1 MHASRP
7 VTITALGIAQ
17 ILGWGTSFYFPA
29 VLAPPIVADTGWALA
44 WVVSGTSIGLLV
56 AGLIAPK
63 VGSIIDR
70 HGGRPVLAVSSLL
83 YAAGL
88 SCIGLAP
95 NLPVYLLGWVVLGG
109 GMGTGLYDA
118 VFAALGKLYGKDA
131 RAPITNLT
139 LFGGFASTV
148 CWPLS
153 AFLAESFGW
162 RSACLIY
169 AALHLVVSLPLQMSV
184 MPPLRQSPPAPAIDA
199 GAEERARA
207 TGAATGSDWPIML
220 LIASILTV
228 AGGIGSIM
236 IVHMMVFLQE
246 RGASFAFAVTLGTL
260 FGPAQ
265 VGARVVERMFGLNY
279 HPIWTMVAS
288 CVLML
293 VGLIM
298 LLGGSPLLW
307 LTILIY
313 GGGYGIMWIARGTL
327 PLALFGP
334 GRYATLMGRLA
345 FPGLIAQA
353 LAPSAG
359 ALLIE
364 RQGAEATM
372 AVLTGFAAL
381 NVALIAA
388 LWVLCRPR
396 TLRE

>member
-1 MHASRP
+1 MPASRS

-29 VLAPPIVADTGWALA
+29 VLGPPIVADTGWSLL

-56 AGLIAPK
+56 AGLISPH
-63 VGSIIDR
+63 VGTVIER
-70 HGGRPVLAVSSLL
+70 RGGRPVLALSSLL

-88 SCIGLAP
+88 SGIGFAP
-95 NLPVYLLGWVVLGG
+95 NLPVYLLAWVVLGG

-131 RAPITNLT
+131 RTPITNLT

-153 AFLAESFGW
+153 AFLAETFGW

-169 AALHLVVSLPLQMSV
+169 AGMHLVIALPLQMAV
-184 MPPLRQSPPAPAIDA
+184 MPPLSATATPAVNDNI
-199 GAEERARA
+199 ERRP
-207 TGAATGSDWPIML
+207 GIAAASGPRERL
-220 LIASILTV
+220 LFALIALVLTI
-228 AGGIGSIM
+228 ASGIGSVVV
-236 IVHMMVFLQE
+236 VHLLIFLQA
-246 RGASFAFAVTLGTL
+246 RGADFTHAVALGTL

-265 VGARVVERMFGLNY
+265 VGARFVERLFGSRY

-288 CVLML
+288 GILML
-293 VGLIM
+293 AGLA
-298 LLGGSPLLW
+298 LLLASVPW
-307 LTILIY
+307 LALIIVLY

-334 GRYATLMGRLA
+334 DRFATLMGRLA
-345 FPGLIAQA
+345 FPSLIVQA

-359 ALLIE
+359 AFLLDQ
-364 RQGAEATM
+364 RGADATI
-372 AVLTGFAAL
+372 AVLTGFAAI
-381 NVALIAA
+381 NVMLIAMV
-388 LWVLCRPR
+388 WRLCRR
-396 TLRE
+396 

>member
-63 VGSIIDR
+63 VGTIIDR
-70 HGGRPVLAVSSLL
+70 RGGRPVLAVSSLL
-83 YAAGL
+83 FAAGL
-88 SCIGLAP
+88 CCIGLAP
-95 NLPVYLLGWVVLGG
+95 NLPVFLLGWVVLGG
-109 GMGTGLYDA
+109 GMGTGTYDA

-153 AFLAESFGW
+153 AFLAENFGW
-162 RSACLIY
+162 RSACLVY
-169 AALHLVVSLPLQMSV
+169 AALHLVVALPLQMAV
-184 MPPLRQSPPAPAIDA
+184 MPPLSKAPSGQPDGIAADA
-199 GAEERARA
+199 SEAK
-207 TGAATGSDWPIML
+207 AAPLRREGLILL
-220 LIASILTV
+220 LIASILTI
-228 AGGIGSIM
+228 AGAIGSIV
-236 IVHMMVFLQE
+236 IVHMMIFLQE

-265 VGARVVERMFGLNY
+265 VGARVVERMFGANY
-279 HPIWTMVAS
+279 HPIWTMIAS
-288 CVLML
+288 CVLMFA
-293 VGLIM
+293 GLIM
-298 LLGGSPLLW
+298 LLGSTPLLW

-334 GRYATLMGRLA
+334 DRYATLMGRLA
-345 FPGLIAQA
+345 FPSLIAQA

-364 RQGAEATM
+364 RHGADATM

-381 NVALIAA
+381 NVALTAVLWTLCIARQRRA
-388 LWVLCRPR
+388 
-396 TLRE
+396 